1 MATNLAID
9 PDLLNHALEVSGAR
23 SKKEAV
29 TIALE
34 EFIASRERAKI
45 VDLFGTMEW
54 DESFDYKEAR
64 RYRDKKLGLS
74 N

>member
-34 EFIASRERAKI
+34 EFIAARERAKI

-74 N
+74 D